1 MSFGFLYDAKFILS
15 INNIKVYAFIY
26 FVYFVFL
33 DIKILSA
40 IKTREK
46 YASLLFFID
55 YIIILILCVFHDN
68 RTHALAYVLA
78 GVGASFE
85 AIKYF
90 SP

>member
-33 DIKILSA
+33 DIKILAA

-46 YASLLFFID
+46 YASL
-55 YIIILILCVFHDN
+55 VF
-68 RTHALAYVLA
+68 L
-78 GVGASFE
+78 
-85 AIKYF
+85 
-90 SP
+90 